1 MTIRIVLLLI
11 SRKGFPC
18 GLAGKES
25 ACNEGDLCS
34 ISGFGKSPGEGK
46 GYPLQYSGC
55 GLGSP
60 EFHGLGSPWGHKE
73 LDTSERLSLHFI
85 SRKTES
91 EGF

>member
-1 MTIRIVLLLI
+1 MNFSGGSGVKNLPADT
-11 SRKGFPC
+11 GD
-18 GLAGKES
+18 AG
-25 ACNEGDLCS
+25 S
-34 ISGFGKSPGEGK
+34 ISGLGRSRGG
-46 GYPLQYSGC
+46 GNGNPLQYSGC